1 MATHPFA
8 LRTLNALDEN
18 GNEGCAACGRP
29 RSAHRDP
36 VSEERREEAARRAG
50 DGIVRDVL
58 ESLCRRDGL
67 SLESVVVPGEPARNY
82 ELADRLGIGH
92 VFGLKEQP

>member
-1 MATHPFA
+1 MTEVEQA
-8 LRTLNALDEN
+8 
-18 GNEGCAACGRP
+18 EGDLVAADGLI
-29 RSAHRDP
+29 RD
-36 VSEERREEAARRAG
+36 
-50 DGIVRDVL
+50 IL

-67 SLESVVVPGEPARNY
+67 SLESAVVPGEPARNY

>member
-1 MATHPFA
+1 MNAAQMA
-8 LRTLNALDEN
+8 
-18 GNEGCAACGRP
+18 AA
-29 RSAHRDP
+29 
-36 VSEERREEAARRAG
+36 VEAANG
-50 DGIVRDVL
+50 LIRDIL

-67 SLESVVVPGEPARNY
+67 SLESTVTPGEPARNY